1 MQKVDPLLSEHDL
14 THKKLAITA
23 AFKHAIKLGKNKIDE
38 MDIPV
43 GSSKIGGSPDL
54 PAGWEFPRYEDDYLT
69 FMLQVNLSEAKP
81 YDKDNLLPE
90 SGILYLFYEA
100 LEQPWGF
107 DGDEGC
113 FKVLYFAGDLG
124 ELERKKS
131 PSIRTEFVAFPAFQ
145 LSFETM
151 VTLPESPETLDFAD
165 DDEEAN
171 YFDFRQE
178 LVQPEDRNGKVVPA
192 HYMLGEPLN
201 IQDDV
206 LEELFEGGK
215 DPVLLFQIDSDEELA
230 DVMWGDSGMLYFCM
244 EREDLM
250 EKRFDRVRFTLQCF

>member
-1 MQKVDPLLSEHDL
+1 MQHINELLREFDL
-14 THKKLAITA
+14 THKKTSVTA
-23 AFKHAIKLGKNKIDE
+23 EFKNSIRLNKIKTDE
-38 MDIPV
+38 TDIPL

-54 PAGWEFPRYEDDYLT
+54 PAGWEFPCYEDNYLT

-81 YDKDNLLPE
+81 YDIDNLLPE

-113 FKVLYFAGDLG
+113 FKVLYYDGDLG
-124 ELERKKS
+124 GLERKES
-131 PSIRTEFVAFPAFQ
+131 PSSRTEFVAFPAFQ

-151 VTLPESPETLDFAD
+151 VTLPESPENLDFAD

-178 LVQPEDRNGKVVPA
+178 LVSPEDRNGKVVQA
-192 HYMLGEPLN
+192 HYMLGEPLI
-201 IQDDV
+201 IQ
-206 LEELFEGGK
+206 EELFEDGK
-215 DPVLLFQIDSDEELA
+215 DPVLLFQIDSDKKQA

-244 EREDLM
+244 EKEDLM

>member
-1 MQKVDPLLSEHDL
+1 MQKIDQLISEFEL
-14 THKKLAITA
+14 TQQKFAIYA
-23 AFKHAIKLGKNKIDE
+23 AFKNSIKLNKIKTDE
-38 MDIPV
+38 IDIPL

-54 PAGWEFPRYEDDYLT
+54 PSGCEFPQYEDDHLT

-113 FKVLYFAGDLG
+113 FKVLYFDGDME

-131 PSIRTEFVAFPAFQ
+131 PSSRTEFVEFPAFQ
-145 LSFETM
+145 LSFETI
-151 VTLPESPETLDFAD
+151 VTLPESPEKLDFAD

-178 LVQPEDRNGKVVPA
+178 LVQPEDRDGKVVPA
-192 HYMLGEPLN
+192 HYMLGAPMS
-201 IQDDV
+201 IQNDV
-206 LEELFEGGK
+206 FEELFEDGK

-244 EREDLM
+244 EKEDLM
-250 EKRFDRVRFTLQCF
+250 EKRFDRVRFTLQCL

>member
-1 MQKVDPLLSEHDL
+1 MQKIDQLLDEHDL
-14 THKKLAITA
+14 SHHKSAIMDS
-23 AFKHAIKLGKNKIDE
+23 FKSAIKLNKINKDE
-38 MDIPV
+38 TDILV

-54 PAGWEFPRYEDDYLT
+54 PAGWEFPRYEDNYLT
-69 FMLQVNLSEAKP
+69 FILQVNLSEAKP
-81 YDKDNLLPE
+81 YDKDNLLPV
-90 SGILYLFYEA
+90 SGMLYLFYEA

-113 FKVLYFAGDLG
+113 FKVFYYDGDLRG
-124 ELERKKS
+124 LERKKS
-131 PSIRTEFVAFPAFQ
+131 PSSRTEFVAFRAFQ

-151 VTLPESPETLDFAD
+151 VTLPESPENLDFAD

-178 LVQPEDRNGKVVPA
+178 LVQPKEEDGKVVPA

-206 LEELFEGGK
+206 LEELFENGE

-244 EREDLM
+244 EREDLR

>member
-1 MQKVDPLLSEHDL
+1 MQKVDQLLSEHDL
-14 THKKLAITA
+14 AHHKSAIMA
-23 AFKHAIKLGKNKIDE
+23 SFKSAIKLNKTNKDE
-38 MDIPV
+38 TDIPV

-54 PAGWEFPRYEDDYLT
+54 PVGWEFPRYEDDYLT

-90 SGILYLFYEA
+90 SGIMYLFYEA

-107 DGDEGC
+107 KEDEGC
-113 FKVLYFAGDLG
+113 FKVLYFDGDME
-124 ELERKKS
+124 ELERKES
-131 PSIRTEFVAFPAFQ
+131 PSSRTEFVAFPAFR
-145 LSFETM
+145 LSFEPM
-151 VTLPESPETLDFAD
+151 VTLSENPENLDFAD
-165 DDEEAN
+165 EEEEAN

-178 LVQPEDRNGKVVPA
+178 LVQPKGEDGKVVAA

-206 LEELFEGGK
+206 LYELFEGGK

-244 EREDLM
+244 EKEDLR
-250 EKRFDRVRFTLQCF
+250 EKRFDWVRFTLQCF